1 MGARR
6 VGLPVL
12 ASGALLGPFI
22 RNICS
27 SWHSMSQGGPRAL
40 CKFQAGVG
48 LWGLAASTAQLQ
60 APEGRKG

>member
-1 MGARR
+1 MEARR

-12 ASGALLGPFI
+12 ASGALLRPFI

-27 SWHSMSQGGPRAL
+27 SWLHVTGWPEGSVQVSGRGGAL
-40 CKFQAGVG
+40 GTCGFYR
-48 LWGLAASTAQLQ
+48 LLQ